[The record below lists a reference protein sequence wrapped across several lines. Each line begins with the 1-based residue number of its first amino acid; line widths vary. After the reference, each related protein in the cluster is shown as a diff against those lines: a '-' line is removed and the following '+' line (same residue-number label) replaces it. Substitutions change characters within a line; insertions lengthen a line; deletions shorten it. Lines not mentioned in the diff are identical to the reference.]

1 MMKKLW
7 LLLAQAVTL
16 GVAAGDAQAQ
26 AGNAPGALVT
36 GVQRGGPADKAG
48 IRPGDIVLAIS
59 GKPLPDT
66 NALINGTAALAP
78 GTRAELTITR
88 AGRQSV
94 VPVELGRRPAPQRKA
109 GIFRR
114 PG

>member
-48 IRPGDIVLAIS
+48 IRPGDIVLAIN

-66 NALINGTAALAP
+66 NALVNETAALAP

-88 AGRQSV
+88 AARQSV
-94 VPVELGRRPAPQRKA
+94 VPVELGRRPASQRKPA
-109 GIFRR
+109 ISRR

>member
-1 MMKKLW
+1 M
-7 LLLAQAVTL
+7 
-16 GVAAGDAQAQ
+16 
-26 AGNAPGALVT
+26 
-36 GVQRGGPADKAG
+36 
-48 IRPGDIVLAIS
+48 LAIN

-66 NALINGTAALAP
+66 NALVNETAALAP
-78 GTRAELTITR
+78 GTRAELTIAR

-109 GIFRR
+109 DIPRR